1 MNNQPAITRR
11 EALKTGI
18 GAGIGAGVG
27 VAACTLAAHAAL
39 AARATAKENHMSTT
53 TTTDDKVQPAAS
65 PAATPTQGTGKPGE
79 FNFLAGE
86 WKIKHRRL
94 KTPGPAATTK
104 EWDEFEGEA
113 TCFTILAGVGSV
125 EELRIP
131 SRGFAGMGL
140 RLLDVENKVWN
151 DFWVNAKSGVLTT
164 PGQTGGFDN
173 GVGTF
178 GADDSD
184 DGKPI
189 KVKGVWDQITP
200 NSCRWW
206 QAVSW
211 DDGKTW
217 EQNWV
222 MEWTRVK

>member
-1 MNNQPAITRR
+1 MASEEAIARR
-11 EALKTGI
+11 DVLKS
-18 GAGIGAGVG
+18 GAGLGVC
-27 VAACTLAAHAAL
+27 VFAAAPVFAAL
-39 AARATAKENHMSTT
+39 AALAQENHMSTKT
-53 TTTDDKVQPAAS
+53 TASDDKSQPEAAAPGGAK
-65 PAATPTQGTGKPGE
+65 PASVTPGTGKPGE
-79 FNFLAGE
+79 FDFLAGE

-94 KTPGPAATTK
+94 KTPGPSAATK

-131 SRGFAGMGL
+131 SRGFSGMGL

-164 PGQTGGFDN
+164 PGQTGGFEN

-178 GADDSD
+178 GADDM
-184 DGKPI
+184 DGDKPI

-222 MEWTRVK
+222 MEWMRVK